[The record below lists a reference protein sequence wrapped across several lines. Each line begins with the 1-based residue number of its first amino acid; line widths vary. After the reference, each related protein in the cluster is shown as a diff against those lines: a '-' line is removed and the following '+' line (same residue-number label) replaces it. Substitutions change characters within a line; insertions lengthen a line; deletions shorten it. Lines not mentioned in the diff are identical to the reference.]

1 MTILPHERGLV
12 FRDGVFEG
20 ILRPGRHWV
29 GDPLL
34 RVSVDVVSVR
44 HVWLEHPDLDA
55 IARSGA
61 LAGDA
66 EIVDLRDHERGVV
79 WVDGRV
85 EAVLGPGLYA
95 LWTVF
100 REVFVDVVDA
110 RVVDLIARREQIAAI
125 SN

>member
-34 RVSVDVVSVR
+34 RVRVDVVSVR

>member
-34 RVSVDVVSVR
+34 RVRVDVVSVHQVR
-44 HVWLEHPDLDA
+44 LEHPDLGA

-61 LAGDA
+61 LAGEA
-66 EIVDLRDHERGVV
+66 EVVCLRDHDRGVV
-79 WVDGRV
+79 WVDGHV

-100 REVFVDVVDA
+100 HEVLVDVVDA
-110 RVVDLIARREQIAAI
+110 RVIGVIARREEITAI
-125 SN
+125 RN